1 MFAGIPRIANEEGLS
16 WPLFDVATMKLAQIV
31 RGAPTSNPTQ
41 GFTLLEL
48 LVVVGIIV
56 TLSSI
61 AWPLWQNHV
70 ASSQQA
76 VLVANIQSMSF
87 FQESYKLRHGVYAV
101 GLASKEEISS
111 FLGWAVTNE
120 DGTAYEIRA
129 GDGSFYQVV
138 ATDPDGTSVCLQ
150 MPSRQQCGY

>member
-111 FLGWAVTNE
+111 FLGLSL
-120 DGTAYEIRA
+120 IHI
-129 GDGSFYQVV
+129 
-138 ATDPDGTSVCLQ
+138 
-150 MPSRQQCGY
+150 